1 MDLPSNEL
9 INDRRISK
17 FKQRISDTLADNDLS
32 FFEELI
38 DSYVQENDVPHNKVA
53 AALAQLMQGD
63 TPFLFLNKSPRNA
76 HRSADSADKALA
88 SHRRSDSRRGS
99 QHTNADDYRDG
110 HKPAV
115 RPTGIDSQ
123 YIGQIQ
129 IEADHS
135 LVDLPEG
142 MPKDIFNDL
151 KKVRVCGF
159 PMKISKVG
167 KGKQAG
173 FESPQDVSDGKKPK
187 KTTKKKNKKPKNK
200 TKKNKDKGKGKKRK
214 SDTNSIV

>member
-1 MDLPSNEL
+1 MERYRLEVGHINE
-9 INDRRISK
+9 
-17 FKQRISDTLADNDLS
+17 
-32 FFEELI
+32 
-38 DSYVQENDVPHNKVA
+38 V
-53 AALAQLMQGD
+53 
-63 TPFLFLNKSPRNA
+63 
-76 HRSADSADKALA
+76 
-88 SHRRSDSRRGS
+88 
-99 QHTNADDYRDG
+99 
-110 HKPAV
+110 KPGNIVGAIANEA
-115 RPTGIDSQ
+115 GIDSQ